1 MDQSLLREQTSSA
14 VSTRNILLETQSF
27 LVQRVISG
35 ANLFLKRRDDA
46 TSVRVKKLAISW
58 AGYEIT
64 KASNGP
70 TESSRLA
77 PDITELRG
85 QFDWNDAKSHCLAH
99 DMDLCAPESLCD
111 ISYNQETW
119 VPVRASLDTGSSRA
133 WLSLAS
139 SLQVP
144 VPAGNRIDISACTP
158 KSVAVEVGRRL
169 YTAPDGTT
177 VQAASLCTQI
187 MVTTILRTCLTV
199 AWQRPTIAHVEGI
212 MRLTVTLYST
222 LGT

>member
-1 MDQSLLREQTSSA
+1 MWYGRETFADGQVILTGKLHGSKLSFRA
-14 VSTRNILLETQSF
+14 NFEKVTTKNILLETQSF
-27 LVQRVISG
+27 VFQRVISG

-99 DMDLCAPESLCD
+99 DMDLCAPESL
-111 ISYNQETW
+111 
-119 VPVRASLDTGSSRA
+119 
-133 WLSLAS
+133 
-139 SLQVP
+139 
-144 VPAGNRIDISACTP
+144 
-158 KSVAVEVGRRL
+158 
-169 YTAPDGTT
+169 
-177 VQAASLCTQI
+177 
-187 MVTTILRTCLTV
+187 
-199 AWQRPTIAHVEGI
+199 
-212 MRLTVTLYST
+212 
-222 LGT
+222 